1 MNRKTFYTVATA
13 LIAIASAASA
23 VAGDTNR
30 PANGENAFEISAP
43 FTSTASRATVRLG
56 AVAAAHDGSH
66 LINGEKSGEIDAPF
80 TSTLSRAQVRA
91 ETLAAIRLGA
101 INFGGDYSQH
111 SAPSLEQLDSIRMAG
126 QKALSLTVAS
136 R

>member
-13 LIAIASAASA
+13 LIAIAGAASA

-30 PANGENAFEISAP
+30 PVNGENAFEIS
-43 FTSTASRATVRLG
+43 
-56 AVAAAHDGSH
+56 
-66 LINGEKSGEIDAPF
+66 APF

-91 ETLAAIRLGA
+91 ETLEAIRLGA

-126 QKALSLTVAS
+126 QKAHSLTVAS